1 MIQKINPG
9 HPERRAKPEVEGPL
23 LVLALILTACA
34 PAKSVRCAEL
44 QASLTECIGSKV
56 PQLDCTNISD
66 ADLERVRTVTRT
78 LSCDVIVTALPVDGD
93 VASAACRLANVG
105 CVAPVTPAP
114 EKRPTRYPVLLVNGI
129 DTSPLFRYSQRIQ
142 TTMTELGGH
151 AVFLATLTPYETPRR
166 RAPELWAR
174 IKEIREKT
182 GATKVNLICHSLGGL
197 DCRYLVSPHG
207 LTLDLE
213 GAPDLAS
220 SVASITTV
228 GTAHRGTR
236 IADVLL
242 GLTPDENRGQLINDF
257 ATFAGDWFS
266 EDALTHDVHL
276 REALQALTIS
286 QAITFN
292 AEIDDAPGV
301 EYQSFAGVSRP
312 FGEASAE
319 HDARMREVCTT
330 SDGAQGLL
338 GFGKHDFMALT
349 LVPFT
354 DTVGGS
360 TGEPNDGLSAVASA
374 RWANFRGCIPADHM
388 EQLGERNIPDVNVE
402 NGFDVARFYTNIAGD
417 LSKRGF

>member
-1 MIQKINPG
+1 M
-9 HPERRAKPEVEGPL
+9 RALP
-23 LVLALILTACA
+23 LALLLAACVT
-34 PAKSVRCAEL
+34 PKEVRCAEL
-44 QASLTECIGSKV
+44 QDSLTQCIGSKV
-56 PQLDCTNISD
+56 PKLDCTNISD
-66 ADLERVRTVTRT
+66 ADLERVRTVTRS
-78 LSCDVIVTALPVDGD
+78 LSCDVLVSALPVDGD
-93 VASAACRLANVG
+93 VASAACRIANVG

-142 TTMTELGGH
+142 TMMTNLGGH
-151 AVFLATLTPYETPRR
+151 SVFLATLTPYETPQR
-166 RAPELWAR
+166 RAPELNAR
-174 IKEIREKT
+174 IHEVLKKT
-182 GATKVNLICHSLGGL
+182 GASKVNLICHSLGGL

-207 LTLDLE
+207 LRLDLD
-213 GAPDLAS
+213 GAPDLAA

-228 GTAHRGTR
+228 GTAHHGTR

-242 GLTPDENRGQLINDF
+242 GLTPDSNRGQLINDF

-266 EDALTHDVHL
+266 EDSLEHDVHL
-276 REALQALTIS
+276 RAALQALTVS

-312 FGEASAE
+312 FGESTAE
-319 HDARMREVCTT
+319 HDARMREVCTK
-330 SDGAQGLL
+330 SDGADGLL

-354 DTVGGS
+354 GTVGGD

-402 NGFDVARFYTNIAGD
+402 NGFDVARFYTNIAGG
-417 LSKRGF
+417 LSQRGF